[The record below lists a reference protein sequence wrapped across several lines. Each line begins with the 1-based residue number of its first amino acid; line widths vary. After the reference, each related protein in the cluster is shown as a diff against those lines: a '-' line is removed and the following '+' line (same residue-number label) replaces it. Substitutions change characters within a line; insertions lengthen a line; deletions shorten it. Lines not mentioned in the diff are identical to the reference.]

1 METIP
6 ENAIVN
12 YSSSQSTNKNKN
24 KYYYQNDFEIKMFKK
39 IYSK

>member
-12 YSSSQSTNKNKN
+12 YSSTQSTNKNKS
-24 KYYYQNDFEIKMFKK
+24 KYYYQNDFELKMFNKF
-39 IYSK
+39 YSK